1 MKSKK
6 GIIILSSVVA
16 VCAAG
21 LILSHFINWPVDYN
35 EASGNIG
42 KSARFSRKTAVENVS
57 NMEELIKSDA
67 SYRNG
72 IVSAYMVMQTRAQQF
87 SSLVDM
93 SNEVAGEIPEFEKVL
108 DEMNKVYVTVNNVC
122 ASLVRAGENLNA
134 TLSGEKR
141 PELAQNTIN
150 ASLAYTTLQKQNKLA
165 TEFIDVTDK
174 YVKNAEADD
183 RLLFVRDQWRDYQLM
198 TAALEGDEKSAQ
210 ELQDKGAL
218 LASEKAAAALGSFE
232 MGHVIAMVEATDVC
246 RNVGVETSLSN
257 AFPADV
263 LSQVMFVI
271 ANSNVASQLSNAT
284 DVNQLQS
291 GFTQEDALK
300 AMEGMTDALQSTAAG
315 TSFLNAL
322 QSGNL
327 QNSHEFELHNNHEFE
342 LHNNHEF
349 ELHNNHEFE
358 LHNSHEFELHNAMS
372 AGNVAFFN
380 TTVVAGLS
388 DLMSAY
394 TDAAASIKAV
404 ETSGVLQ
411 ANACAQLNAMIE
423 ATTIGGRPKILD

>member
-21 LILSHFINWPVDYN
+21 LILSHFINWPVDYDN
-35 EASGNIG
+35 ASGNIG
-42 KSARFSRKTAVENVS
+42 KSLRFSRKTAVENVS

-72 IVSAYMVMQTRAQQF
+72 IVTAYMVMQTRAQQF

-232 MGHVIAMVEATDVC
+232 MGHVIAMVEATEVC
-246 RNVGVETSLSN
+246 KNVGVETSLSN

-263 LSQVMFVI
+263 LSQVI
-271 ANSNVASQLSNAT
+271 YILENSSVASQLSNAT

-322 QSGNL
+322 QKDNL
-327 QNSHEFELHNNHEFE
+327 QNSHEFELHNSHEFE
-342 LHNNHEF
+342 LHNS
-349 ELHNNHEFE
+349 HEFE

-372 AGNVAFFN
+372 AGNIAFFN

-394 TDAAASIKAV
+394 TDAAASIKAF
-404 ETSGVLQ
+404 ETSGALQ

-423 ATTIGGRPKILD
+423 ATTIGGRPRILD

>member
-21 LILSHFINWPVDYN
+21 LILSHFINWPVDN
-35 EASGNIG
+35 SEASGNIG

-57 NMEELIKSDA
+57 NMEELIKNDA

-150 ASLAYTTLQKQNKLA
+150 ASLAYTTLQKENKLA

-232 MGHVIAMVEATDVC
+232 MGHVIAMVEATEVC
-246 RNVGVETSLSN
+246 KNVGVETSLSN
-257 AFPADV
+257 AFPVDV
-263 LSQVMFVI
+263 LSQAFFLHE
-271 ANSNVASQLSNAT
+271 NSSVASRLSNAT

-300 AMEGMTDALQSTAAG
+300 AMEGMTDALQSTAEG

-322 QSGNL
+322 QRGNL
-327 QNSHEFELHNNHEFE
+327 QNSQ
-342 LHNNHEF
+342 
-349 ELHNNHEFE
+349 
-358 LHNSHEFELHNAMS
+358 EFELHNAMS

-388 DLMSAY
+388 ELMSAY
-394 TDAAASIKAV
+394 ADAAASIKAF
-404 ETSGVLQ
+404 ETSGALQ
-411 ANACAQLNAMIE
+411 ADACAQLNAMIE
-423 ATTIGGRPKILD
+423 ATTIGGRPIIDK

>member
-21 LILSHFINWPVDYN
+21 LILSHFIDWPVDHS

-72 IVSAYMVMQTRAQQF
+72 IVTAYMVMQTRAQQF

-232 MGHVIAMVEATDVC
+232 MGHVIAMVEATEVC
-246 RNVGVETSLSN
+246 KNVGVETSLSN

-263 LSQVMFVI
+263 LSQVI
-271 ANSNVASQLSNAT
+271 YILENSSVASQLSNAT

-322 QSGNL
+322 QRDNL
-327 QNSHEFELHNNHEFE
+327 QNSHEFELHNS
-342 LHNNHEF
+342 
-349 ELHNNHEFE
+349 HEFE

-372 AGNVAFFN
+372 AGNIAFFN

-394 TDAAASIKAV
+394 TDAAASIKAF
-404 ETSGVLQ
+404 ETSGALQ

-423 ATTIGGRPKILD
+423 ATTIGGRPRILD

>member
-21 LILSHFINWPVDYN
+21 LILFHFINWPVDYS

-150 ASLAYTTLQKQNKLA
+150 AFLAYTTLQKENKLA

-232 MGHVIAMVEATDVC
+232 MGHVVAMVEATEVC
-246 RNVGVETSLSN
+246 KNVGVETSLSN
-257 AFPADV
+257 AFPVDV
-263 LSQVMFVI
+263 LSQVIFI
-271 ANSNVASQLSNAT
+271 LENSSVASRLSNAT

-300 AMEGMTDALQSTAAG
+300 AMEGMTDALQSTAEG

-322 QSGNL
+322 QRGNL
-327 QNSHEFELHNNHEFE
+327 Q
-342 LHNNHEF
+342 
-349 ELHNNHEFE
+349 
-358 LHNSHEFELHNAMS
+358 NSHEFELHNAMS

-380 TTVVAGLS
+380 TTVVAGMS
-388 DLMSAY
+388 ELMSAY
-394 TDAAASIKAV
+394 ADAAASIKAF
-404 ETSGVLQ
+404 ETSGALQ
-411 ANACAQLNAMIE
+411 ADACAQLNAMIE

>member
-1 MKSKK
+1 
-6 GIIILSSVVA
+6 VA

-21 LILSHFINWPVDYN
+21 LILSHFIDWPVDHS

-72 IVSAYMVMQTRAQQF
+72 IVTAYMVMQTRAQQF

-232 MGHVIAMVEATDVC
+232 MGHVIAMVEATEVC
-246 RNVGVETSLSN
+246 KNVGVETSLSN

-263 LSQVMFVI
+263 LSQVI
-271 ANSNVASQLSNAT
+271 YILENSSVASQLSNAT

-322 QSGNL
+322 QRDNL
-327 QNSHEFELHNNHEFE
+327 QNSHEFELHNS
-342 LHNNHEF
+342 
-349 ELHNNHEFE
+349 HEFE

-372 AGNVAFFN
+372 AGNIAFFN

-394 TDAAASIKAV
+394 TDAAASIKAF
-404 ETSGVLQ
+404 ETSGALQ

-423 ATTIGGRPKILD
+423 ATTIGGRPRILD

>member
-21 LILSHFINWPVDYN
+21 LILSHFIDWPVDYS

-93 SNEVAGEIPEFEKVL
+93 SNEVAGDIPEFEKVL

-122 ASLVRAGENLNA
+122 ASLMRAGENLNA

-150 ASLAYTTLQKQNKLA
+150 ASLAYTTLQKENKLA

-232 MGHVIAMVEATDVC
+232 MGHVMAMVEATEVC
-246 RNVGVETSLSN
+246 KNVGVETSLSN
-257 AFPADV
+257 AFPVDV
-263 LSQVMFVI
+263 LSQVIFI
-271 ANSNVASQLSNAT
+271 LENSSVASQLSNAT

-300 AMEGMTDALQSTAAG
+300 AMEGMTDALQSTAEG
-315 TSFLNAL
+315 ISFLNAL
-322 QSGNL
+322 QRGNL
-327 QNSHEFELHNNHEFE
+327 QNSHEFELHD
-342 LHNNHEF
+342 
-349 ELHNNHEFE
+349 
-358 LHNSHEFELHNAMS
+358 AAS

-388 DLMSAY
+388 ELMSAY
-394 TDAAASIKAV
+394 ADAAASIKAF
-404 ETSGVLQ
+404 ETSDALQ
-411 ANACAQLNAMIE
+411 ADACAQLNAMIE
-423 ATTIGGRPKILD
+423 ATTIGGRPRILD

>member
-21 LILSHFINWPVDYN
+21 LILSHFINWPVDYDN
-35 EASGNIG
+35 ASGNIG
-42 KSARFSRKTAVENVS
+42 KSLRFSRKTAVENVS

-232 MGHVIAMVEATDVC
+232 MGHVIAMVEATEVC
-246 RNVGVETSLSN
+246 KNVGVETSLSN
-257 AFPADV
+257 AFPVDV
-263 LSQVMFVI
+263 LSQVIFI
-271 ANSNVASQLSNAT
+271 LENSSVASQLSNAT
-284 DVNQLQS
+284 DVRQLQS

-300 AMEGMTDALQSTAAG
+300 AMEGMTDALQSTAEG
-315 TSFLNAL
+315 ISFLNAL
-322 QSGNL
+322 QRGNL
-327 QNSHEFELHNNHEFE
+327 QNSHEFELHD
-342 LHNNHEF
+342 
-349 ELHNNHEFE
+349 
-358 LHNSHEFELHNAMS
+358 AAS

-388 DLMSAY
+388 ELMSAY
-394 TDAAASIKAV
+394 ADAAASIKAF
-404 ETSGVLQ
+404 ETSDALQ
-411 ANACAQLNAMIE
+411 ADACAQLNAMIE
-423 ATTIGGRPKILD
+423 ATTIGGRPRILD

>member
-21 LILSHFINWPVDYN
+21 LILSHFIDWPVDYS

-42 KSARFSRKTAVENVS
+42 KSSRFSRKTAVENVS

-72 IVSAYMVMQTRAQQF
+72 IVTAYMVMQTRAQQF

-232 MGHVIAMVEATDVC
+232 MGHVIAMVEATEVC
-246 RNVGVETSLSN
+246 KNVGVETSLSN
-257 AFPADV
+257 AFPVDV
-263 LSQVMFVI
+263 LSQVI
-271 ANSNVASQLSNAT
+271 SILENSSVASQLSNAT
-284 DVNQLQS
+284 DVRQLQS

-300 AMEGMTDALQSTAAG
+300 AMEGMTDALQSTAEG
-315 TSFLNAL
+315 ISFLNAL

-327 QNSHEFELHNNHEFE
+327 QNSHEFELHD
-342 LHNNHEF
+342 
-349 ELHNNHEFE
+349 
-358 LHNSHEFELHNAMS
+358 AAS

-388 DLMSAY
+388 ELMSAY
-394 TDAAASIKAV
+394 ADAAASIKAF
-404 ETSGVLQ
+404 ETSDALQ
-411 ANACAQLNAMIE
+411 ADACAQLNAMIE
-423 ATTIGGRPKILD
+423 ATTIGGRPRILD

>member
-21 LILSHFINWPVDYN
+21 LILSHFIDWPVDYS

-42 KSARFSRKTAVENVS
+42 KSSRFSRKTAVENVS

-72 IVSAYMVMQTRAQQF
+72 IVTAYMVMQTRAQQF

-198 TAALEGDEKSAQ
+198 TAALEGDEKSTQ

-246 RNVGVETSLSN
+246 RSVGVETSLSH

-271 ANSNVASQLSNAT
+271 ANSNVASQLSNGT
-284 DVNQLQS
+284 HVDQLQS

-300 AMEGMTDALQSTAAG
+300 AMEGMTDALQSTAEG

-342 LHNNHEF
+342 LHNSHEF
-349 ELHNNHEFE
+349 ELHNN
-358 LHNSHEFELHNAMS
+358 SHEFELHDAVS
-372 AGNVAFFN
+372 AGNLAFFN

-388 DLMSAY
+388 DLMGAY
-394 TDAAASIKAV
+394 TDAAASIKAF
-404 ETSGVLQ
+404 ETSGALQ
-411 ANACAQLNAMIE
+411 ANPCAQLNAMIE
-423 ATTIGGRPKILD
+423 ATTIGGRPKIVE

>member
-6 GIIILSSVVA
+6 GIVILSSVVA

-21 LILSHFINWPVDYN
+21 LILSHFIDWPVDYS

-93 SNEVAGEIPEFEKVL
+93 SNEVAGDIPEFEKVL

-122 ASLVRAGENLNA
+122 ASLMRAGENLNA

-150 ASLAYTTLQKQNKLA
+150 ASLAYTTLQKENKLA

-232 MGHVIAMVEATDVC
+232 MGHVMAMVEATEVC
-246 RNVGVETSLSN
+246 KNVGVETSLSN
-257 AFPADV
+257 AFPVDV
-263 LSQVMFVI
+263 LSEVI
-271 ANSNVASQLSNAT
+271 FILENSSVASQLGNAT
-284 DVNQLQS
+284 DVKQLQS
-291 GFTQEDALK
+291 AFTQEDALK
-300 AMEGMTDALQSTAAG
+300 AMEGVTDALQSTAEG

-322 QSGNL
+322 QRGNL
-327 QNSHEFELHNNHEFE
+327 Q
-342 LHNNHEF
+342 
-349 ELHNNHEFE
+349 
-358 LHNSHEFELHNAMS
+358 NSHEFELHNAMS

-388 DLMSAY
+388 ELMSAY
-394 TDAAASIKAV
+394 ADAAASIKAF
-404 ETSGVLQ
+404 ETSGALQ
-411 ANACAQLNAMIE
+411 ADACAQLNAMIE
-423 ATTIGGRPKILD
+423 ATTIGGRPIIDK

>member
-21 LILSHFINWPVDYN
+21 LILSHFINWPVDN
-35 EASGNIG
+35 SEASGNIG

-93 SNEVAGEIPEFEKVL
+93 SNEVAGDIPEFEKVL

-150 ASLAYTTLQKQNKLA
+150 ASLAYTTLQKENKLA
-165 TEFIDVTDK
+165 TEFIDVMDK

-232 MGHVIAMVEATDVC
+232 MGHVIAMVEATEVC
-246 RNVGVETSLSN
+246 KNVGVETSLSN
-257 AFPADV
+257 AFPVDV
-263 LSQVMFVI
+263 LSQVIFI
-271 ANSNVASQLSNAT
+271 LENSSVASQLSNAT
-284 DVNQLQS
+284 DVRQLQS

-300 AMEGMTDALQSTAAG
+300 AMEGMTDALQSTAEG

-322 QSGNL
+322 QRGNL
-327 QNSHEFELHNNHEFE
+327 QNSHEFELRD
-342 LHNNHEF
+342 
-349 ELHNNHEFE
+349 
-358 LHNSHEFELHNAMS
+358 AAS

-388 DLMSAY
+388 ELMSAY
-394 TDAAASIKAV
+394 ADAAASIKAF
-404 ETSGVLQ
+404 ETSDALQ
-411 ANACAQLNAMIE
+411 ADACAQLNAMIE
-423 ATTIGGRPKILD
+423 ATTIGGRPRILD

>member
-6 GIIILSSVVA
+6 GIVILSSVVA

-21 LILSHFINWPVDYN
+21 LILSHFIDWPVDYS

-93 SNEVAGEIPEFEKVL
+93 SNEVAGDIPEFEKVL

-122 ASLVRAGENLNA
+122 ASLMRAGENLNA

-150 ASLAYTTLQKQNKLA
+150 ASLAYTTLQKENKLA

-232 MGHVIAMVEATDVC
+232 MGHVMAMVEATEVC
-246 RNVGVETSLSN
+246 KNVGVETSLSN
-257 AFPADV
+257 AFPVDV
-263 LSQVMFVI
+263 LSQVIFI
-271 ANSNVASQLSNAT
+271 LENSSVASQLGNAT
-284 DVNQLQS
+284 DVKQLQS
-291 GFTQEDALK
+291 AFTQEDALK
-300 AMEGMTDALQSTAAG
+300 AMEGMTDALQSTAEG

-322 QSGNL
+322 QRGNL
-327 QNSHEFELHNNHEFE
+327 QNEFKLSNSHEFELHD
-342 LHNNHEF
+342 
-349 ELHNNHEFE
+349 
-358 LHNSHEFELHNAMS
+358 AAS

-388 DLMSAY
+388 ELMSAY
-394 TDAAASIKAV
+394 ADAATSIKAF
-404 ETSGVLQ
+404 ETSGALQ
-411 ANACAQLNAMIE
+411 ADACAQLNAMIE
-423 ATTIGGRPKILD
+423 ATTIGGKPKINP

>member
-21 LILSHFINWPVDYN
+21 LILSHFIDWPVDYS

-72 IVSAYMVMQTRAQQF
+72 IVTAYMVMQTRAQQF

-232 MGHVIAMVEATDVC
+232 MGHVIAMVEATEVC
-246 RNVGVETSLSN
+246 KNVGVETSLSN
-257 AFPADV
+257 AFPADL
-263 LSQVMFVI
+263 LSQVFYI
-271 ANSNVASQLSNAT
+271 LENSSVASQLSNAT

-300 AMEGMTDALQSTAAG
+300 AMEGMTDALQSTAEG

-322 QSGNL
+322 QRDNL
-327 QNSHEFELHNNHEFE
+327 QNSHEFE

-394 TDAAASIKAV
+394 TDAAASIKAF
-404 ETSGVLQ
+404 ETSGALQ

-423 ATTIGGRPKILD
+423 ATTIGGRPRILD

>member
-6 GIIILSSVVA
+6 GIVILSSVVA

-21 LILSHFINWPVDYN
+21 LILSHFIDWPVDYS

-93 SNEVAGEIPEFEKVL
+93 SNEVAGDIPEFEKVL

-122 ASLVRAGENLNA
+122 ASLMRAGENLNA

-150 ASLAYTTLQKQNKLA
+150 ASLAYTTLQKENKLA

-232 MGHVIAMVEATDVC
+232 MGHVMAMVEATEVC
-246 RNVGVETSLSN
+246 KNVGVETSLSN
-257 AFPADV
+257 AFPVDV
-263 LSQVMFVI
+263 LSEVI
-271 ANSNVASQLSNAT
+271 FILENSSVASQLGNAT
-284 DVNQLQS
+284 DVRQLQS

-300 AMEGMTDALQSTAAG
+300 AMEGMTDALQSTAEGA
-315 TSFLNAL
+315 SFLNAL
-322 QSGNL
+322 QRGNL
-327 QNSHEFELHNNHEFE
+327 Q
-342 LHNNHEF
+342 
-349 ELHNNHEFE
+349 
-358 LHNSHEFELHNAMS
+358 NSHEFELHNAMS

-388 DLMSAY
+388 ELMSAY
-394 TDAAASIKAV
+394 ADAAASIKAF
-404 ETSGVLQ
+404 ETSGALQ
-411 ANACAQLNAMIE
+411 ADACAQLNAMIE
-423 ATTIGGRPKILD
+423 ATTIGGRPIIDK

>member
-21 LILSHFINWPVDYN
+21 LILSHFINWPVDYDN
-35 EASGNIG
+35 ASGNIG
-42 KSARFSRKTAVENVS
+42 KSLRFSRKTAVENVS

-72 IVSAYMVMQTRAQQF
+72 IVTAYMVMQTRAQQF

-232 MGHVIAMVEATDVC
+232 MGHVIAMVEATEVC
-246 RNVGVETSLSN
+246 KNVGVETSLSN

-263 LSQVMFVI
+263 LSQVI
-271 ANSNVASQLSNAT
+271 YILENSSVASQLSNAT

-322 QSGNL
+322 QRDNL
-327 QNSHEFELHNNHEFE
+327 QNSHEFELHNS
-342 LHNNHEF
+342 HEF

-372 AGNVAFFN
+372 AGNIAFFN

-394 TDAAASIKAV
+394 TDAAASIKAF
-404 ETSGVLQ
+404 ETSGALQ

-423 ATTIGGRPKILD
+423 ATTIGGRPRILD

>member
-21 LILSHFINWPVDYN
+21 LILSHFINWPVDSS

-122 ASLVRAGENLNA
+122 ASLMRAGENLNA

-150 ASLAYTTLQKQNKLA
+150 ASLAYTTLQKENKLA

-232 MGHVIAMVEATDVC
+232 MGHVIAMVEATEVC
-246 RNVGVETSLSN
+246 KNVGVETSLSN
-257 AFPADV
+257 AFPVDV
-263 LSQVMFVI
+263 LSQVI
-271 ANSNVASQLSNAT
+271 SILENSSVASQLSNAT
-284 DVNQLQS
+284 DVKQLQS

-300 AMEGMTDALQSTAAG
+300 AMEGMTDALQSTAEG

-322 QSGNL
+322 QRGNL
-327 QNSHEFELHNNHEFE
+327 QNSHEFELHD
-342 LHNNHEF
+342 
-349 ELHNNHEFE
+349 
-358 LHNSHEFELHNAMS
+358 AAS

-388 DLMSAY
+388 ELMSAY
-394 TDAAASIKAV
+394 ADAATSIKAF
-404 ETSGVLQ
+404 ETSDALQ
-411 ANACAQLNAMIE
+411 ADACAQLNAMIE
-423 ATTIGGRPKILD
+423 ATTIGGRPRILD

>member
-21 LILSHFINWPVDYN
+21 LILSHFIDWPVDYS

-72 IVSAYMVMQTRAQQF
+72 IVTAYMVMQTRAQQF

-246 RNVGVETSLSN
+246 RNVGVETSLSH

-263 LSQVMFVI
+263 LSQVVFVI
-271 ANSNVASQLSNAT
+271 ANSNVASQLSNGT
-284 DVNQLQS
+284 NVDQLQS

-300 AMEGMTDALQSTAAG
+300 AMEGMTDALQSTVEGA
-315 TSFLNAL
+315 SFLNAL

-342 LHNNHEF
+342 LHNN
-349 ELHNNHEFE
+349 NHEFE
-358 LHNSHEFELHNAMS
+358 LHDAVS
-372 AGNVAFFN
+372 AGNLAFFN

-388 DLMSAY
+388 DLMGAY
-394 TDAAASIKAV
+394 TDAAASIKAF
-404 ETSGVLQ
+404 ETSGALQ

>member
-21 LILSHFINWPVDYN
+21 LILSHFIDWPVDYS

-93 SNEVAGEIPEFEKVL
+93 SNEVAGDIPEFEKVL

-122 ASLVRAGENLNA
+122 ASLMRAGENLNA

-150 ASLAYTTLQKQNKLA
+150 ASLAYTTLQKENKLA

-232 MGHVIAMVEATDVC
+232 MGHVMAMVEATEVC
-246 RNVGVETSLSN
+246 KNVGVETSLSN
-257 AFPADV
+257 AFPVDV
-263 LSQVMFVI
+263 LSQVIFI
-271 ANSNVASQLSNAT
+271 LENSSVASQLGNAT
-284 DVNQLQS
+284 DVKQLQS

-300 AMEGMTDALQSTAAG
+300 AMEGMTDALQSTAEGA
-315 TSFLNAL
+315 SFLNAL
-322 QSGNL
+322 QRGNL
-327 QNSHEFELHNNHEFE
+327 QNEFKLPNSHEFELHD
-342 LHNNHEF
+342 
-349 ELHNNHEFE
+349 
-358 LHNSHEFELHNAMS
+358 AAS

-388 DLMSAY
+388 ELMSAY
-394 TDAAASIKAV
+394 ADAAASIKAF
-404 ETSGVLQ
+404 ETSGALQ
-411 ANACAQLNAMIE
+411 ADACAQLNAMIE
-423 ATTIGGRPKILD
+423 AATIGGRPIINP

>member
-21 LILSHFINWPVDYN
+21 LILSHFINWPVDYDN
-35 EASGNIG
+35 ASGNIG
-42 KSARFSRKTAVENVS
+42 KSLRFSRKTAVENVS

-72 IVSAYMVMQTRAQQF
+72 IVTAYMVMQTRAQQF

-122 ASLVRAGENLNA
+122 ASLMRAGENLNA

-232 MGHVIAMVEATDVC
+232 MGHVIAMVEATEVC
-246 RNVGVETSLSN
+246 KNVGVETSLSN

-263 LSQVMFVI
+263 LSQVI
-271 ANSNVASQLSNAT
+271 YILENSSVASQLSNAT

-322 QSGNL
+322 QRDNL
-327 QNSHEFELHNNHEFE
+327 QNSHEFE

-372 AGNVAFFN
+372 AGNIAFFN

-394 TDAAASIKAV
+394 TDAAASIKAF
-404 ETSGVLQ
+404 ETSGALQ

-423 ATTIGGRPKILD
+423 ATTIGGRPRILD

>member
-6 GIIILSSVVA
+6 GIVILSSVVA

-21 LILSHFINWPVDYN
+21 LILSHFIDWPVDYS

-93 SNEVAGEIPEFEKVL
+93 SNEVAGDIPEFEKVL

-122 ASLVRAGENLNA
+122 ASLMRAGENLNA

-150 ASLAYTTLQKQNKLA
+150 ASLAYTTLQKENKLA

-232 MGHVIAMVEATDVC
+232 MGHVMAMVEATEVC
-246 RNVGVETSLSN
+246 KNVGVETSLSN
-257 AFPADV
+257 AFPVDV
-263 LSQVMFVI
+263 LSEVI
-271 ANSNVASQLSNAT
+271 FILENSSVASQLGNAT
-284 DVNQLQS
+284 DVRQLQS

-300 AMEGMTDALQSTAAG
+300 AMEGVTDALQSTAEG

-322 QSGNL
+322 QRGNL
-327 QNSHEFELHNNHEFE
+327 Q
-342 LHNNHEF
+342 
-349 ELHNNHEFE
+349 
-358 LHNSHEFELHNAMS
+358 NSHEFELHNAMS

-388 DLMSAY
+388 ELMSAY
-394 TDAAASIKAV
+394 ADAAASIKAF
-404 ETSGVLQ
+404 ETSGALQ
-411 ANACAQLNAMIE
+411 ADACAQLNAMIE
-423 ATTIGGRPKILD
+423 ATTIGGRPIIDK

>member
-6 GIIILSSVVA
+6 GIVILSSVVA

-21 LILSHFINWPVDYN
+21 LILSHFIDWPVDYS

-93 SNEVAGEIPEFEKVL
+93 SNEVAGDIPEFEKVL

-150 ASLAYTTLQKQNKLA
+150 ASLAYTTLQKENKLA

-232 MGHVIAMVEATDVC
+232 MGHVMAMVEATEVC
-246 RNVGVETSLSN
+246 KNVGVETSLSN
-257 AFPADV
+257 AFPVDV
-263 LSQVMFVI
+263 LSEVI
-271 ANSNVASQLSNAT
+271 FILENSSVASQLGNAT
-284 DVNQLQS
+284 DVRQLQS

-300 AMEGMTDALQSTAAG
+300 AMEGMTDALQSTAEGA
-315 TSFLNAL
+315 SFLNAL
-322 QSGNL
+322 QRGNL
-327 QNSHEFELHNNHEFE
+327 QNSHEFELRD
-342 LHNNHEF
+342 
-349 ELHNNHEFE
+349 
-358 LHNSHEFELHNAMS
+358 AAS

-380 TTVVAGLS
+380 TTAVAGLS
-388 DLMSAY
+388 ELMSAY
-394 TDAAASIKAV
+394 ADAAASIKAF
-404 ETSGVLQ
+404 ETSGALQ
-411 ANACAQLNAMIE
+411 ADACAQLNAMIE

>member
-21 LILSHFINWPVDYN
+21 LILSHFIDWPVDHS

-72 IVSAYMVMQTRAQQF
+72 IVTAYMVMQTRAQQF

-232 MGHVIAMVEATDVC
+232 MGHVIAMVEATEVC
-246 RNVGVETSLSN
+246 KNVGVETSLSN

-263 LSQVMFVI
+263 LSQVI
-271 ANSNVASQLSNAT
+271 YILENSSVASQLSNAT

-322 QSGNL
+322 QRDNL
-327 QNSHEFELHNNHEFE
+327 QNSHEFE

-372 AGNVAFFN
+372 AGNIAFFN

-394 TDAAASIKAV
+394 TDAAASIKAF
-404 ETSGVLQ
+404 ETSGALQ

-423 ATTIGGRPKILD
+423 ATTIGGRPRILD

>member
-21 LILSHFINWPVDYN
+21 LILSHFINWPVEYS

-72 IVSAYMVMQTRAQQF
+72 IVTAYMVMQTRAQQF

-232 MGHVIAMVEATDVC
+232 MGHVIAMVEATEVC
-246 RNVGVETSLSN
+246 KNVGVETSLSN
-257 AFPADV
+257 AFPVDV
-263 LSQVMFVI
+263 LSQVI
-271 ANSNVASQLSNAT
+271 YILENSSVASQLGNAT

-300 AMEGMTDALQSTAAG
+300 AMEGMTDALQSTAEG

-322 QSGNL
+322 QKDNL
-327 QNSHEFELHNNHEFE
+327 QNSHEFELHNS
-342 LHNNHEF
+342 
-349 ELHNNHEFE
+349 HEFE

-372 AGNVAFFN
+372 AGNIAFFN

-394 TDAAASIKAV
+394 TDAAASIKAF
-404 ETSGVLQ
+404 ETSGALQ

-423 ATTIGGRPKILD
+423 ATTIGGRPLIVD

>member
-21 LILSHFINWPVDYN
+21 LILSHFINWPVEYS

-108 DEMNKVYVTVNNVC
+108 DEMNKVYVTINNVC

-232 MGHVIAMVEATDVC
+232 MGHVIAMVEATEVC
-246 RNVGVETSLSN
+246 KNVGVETSLSN
-257 AFPADV
+257 AFPVDV
-263 LSQVMFVI
+263 LSQVIFI
-271 ANSNVASQLSNAT
+271 LENSSVASQLSNAT
-284 DVNQLQS
+284 DVRQLQS

-300 AMEGMTDALQSTAAG
+300 AMEGMTDALQSTAEG

-322 QSGNL
+322 QKDNL
-327 QNSHEFELHNNHEFE
+327 QNSHEFELHNS
-342 LHNNHEF
+342 
-349 ELHNNHEFE
+349 HEFE

-372 AGNVAFFN
+372 AGNIAFFN

-394 TDAAASIKAV
+394 TDAAASIKAF
-404 ETSGVLQ
+404 ETSGALQ

-423 ATTIGGRPKILD
+423 ATTIGGRPRILD

>member
-21 LILSHFINWPVDYN
+21 LILSHFINWPVDYDN
-35 EASGNIG
+35 ASGNIG

-232 MGHVIAMVEATDVC
+232 MGHVIAMVEATEVC
-246 RNVGVETSLSN
+246 KNVGVETSLSN
-257 AFPADV
+257 AFPAEV
-263 LSQVMFVI
+263 LSQVIFI
-271 ANSNVASQLSNAT
+271 LENSSVASQLSNAT

-322 QSGNL
+322 QRDNL
-327 QNSHEFELHNNHEFE
+327 QNSHEFELHNS
-342 LHNNHEF
+342 
-349 ELHNNHEFE
+349 HEFE

-372 AGNVAFFN
+372 AGNIAFFN

-388 DLMSAY
+388 DLMGAY
-394 TDAAASIKAV
+394 ADAAASIKAF
-404 ETSGVLQ
+404 ETSDALQ
-411 ANACAQLNAMIE
+411 ADACAQLNAMIE
-423 ATTIGGRPKILD
+423 ATTIGGRPRILD

>member
-21 LILSHFINWPVDYN
+21 LILSHFINWPVDYDN
-35 EASGNIG
+35 ASGNIG
-42 KSARFSRKTAVENVS
+42 KSLRFSRKTAVENVS

-72 IVSAYMVMQTRAQQF
+72 IVTAYMVMQTRAQQF

-232 MGHVIAMVEATDVC
+232 MGHVIAMVEATEVC
-246 RNVGVETSLSN
+246 KNVGVETSLSN

-263 LSQVMFVI
+263 LSQVI
-271 ANSNVASQLSNAT
+271 YILENSSVASQLSNAT

-322 QSGNL
+322 QRDNL
-327 QNSHEFELHNNHEFE
+327 QNS
-342 LHNNHEF
+342 HEF

-358 LHNSHEFELHNAMS
+358 LHNSHEFELHNSHEFELHNAMS
-372 AGNVAFFN
+372 AGNIAFFN

-394 TDAAASIKAV
+394 TDAAASIKAF
-404 ETSGVLQ
+404 ETSGALQ

-423 ATTIGGRPKILD
+423 ATTIGGRPRILD

>member
-349 ELHNNHEFE
+349 ELHN
-358 LHNSHEFELHNAMS
+358 SHEFELHNAMS